1 MVKLKKLMN
10 KLKNGDNAPSM
21 KLFDKK
27 HEEEHV
33 WEIRESGLG
42 ATAHIP
48 NMHDTWPGWED
59 SAIPPEKEGDYL
71 RDLKKLF
78 HKYNYSASVY
88 GHFGQ
93 GCIHCRI
100 PFDLRTAEGLKNYR
114 SFVEEAADLVVSYN
128 GSLSGEHGDGQ
139 SRGELLVKMF
149 GEDLIN
155 AFKEF
160 KAAWDPDWKMNPG
173 KIVLPYRLDENL
185 RLGTNYSPNKPKTY
199 FSYSSDHGDF
209 SRATL
214 RCVGVGKCRREG
226 GGTMCPSYMVT
237 HEEMHSTR
245 GRAHL
250 LFEMLR
256 GDVIKGGWKDEHVK
270 EALDLC
276 LACKGCKNDCPVD
289 VDLATYKAEFL
300 AHYYKGK
307 IRPRYA
313 YAFGLIY
320 WGAKI
325 GSAFPA
331 LTNFFTQTPGLRDI
345 AKILAGMAPQ
355 RKIPPFAGITFRKWY
370 NRNNKQRTGGK
381 KVLLWPDTFNNNFHP
396 ETLIAAKEVLEDA
409 GYIVEIPRVSLC
421 CGRPLYD
428 YGMLNLAKSLLKQ
441 ILNNL
446 KPQIEA
452 GIPLVGLEPSCIA
465 VFRDEL
471 TELFPN
477 DEDAKRLK
485 NNSYL
490 LSEFL
495 IEKVENY
502 KTPTIKR
509 KAVVHGHCHHKA
521 IMGMSDE
528 SEILNKIGLDCEI
541 LTSGCCG
548 MAGAFGFEKEK
559 YDVSVKCGERVLL
572 PAVRTAEKETIIIAD
587 GFSCRTQI
595 SELTKRKA
603 LHLAEVLHMGLKN
616 KEISI
621 PDEYPRTIMKE

>member
-1 MVKLKKLMN
+1 M
-10 KLKNGDNAPSM
+10 
-21 KLFDKK
+21 
-27 HEEEHV
+27 
-33 WEIRESGLG
+33 
-42 ATAHIP
+42 
-48 NMHDTWPGWED
+48 
-59 SAIPPEKEGDYL
+59 
-71 RDLKKLF
+71 
-78 HKYNYSASVY
+78 
-88 GHFGQ
+88 
-93 GCIHCRI
+93 
-100 PFDLRTAEGLKNYR
+100 
-114 SFVEEAADLVVSYN
+114 
-128 GSLSGEHGDGQ
+128 
-139 SRGELLVKMF
+139 
-149 GEDLIN
+149 
-155 AFKEF
+155 
-160 KAAWDPDWKMNPG
+160 
-173 KIVLPYRLDENL
+173 
-185 RLGTNYSPNKPKTY
+185 
-199 FSYSSDHGDF
+199 
-209 SRATL
+209 
-214 RCVGVGKCRREG
+214 
-226 GGTMCPSYMVT
+226 
-237 HEEMHSTR
+237 
-245 GRAHL
+245 
-250 LFEMLR
+250 
-256 GDVIKGGWKDEHVK
+256 
-270 EALDLC
+270 
-276 LACKGCKNDCPVD
+276 
-289 VDLATYKAEFL
+289 
-300 AHYYKGK
+300 
-307 IRPRYA
+307 
-313 YAFGLIY
+313 
-320 WGAKI
+320 
-325 GSAFPA
+325 
-331 LTNFFTQTPGLRDI
+331 
-345 AKILAGMAPQ
+345 
-355 RKIPPFAGITFRKWY
+355 
-370 NRNNKQRTGGK
+370 
-381 KVLLWPDTFNNNFHP
+381 LLWPDTFNNNFHP
-396 ETLIAAKEVLEDA
+396 ETIIAAKEVLEDA
-409 GYIVEIPRVSLC
+409 GYIVEIPKVSLC

-502 KTPTIKR
+502 KSPTIKR

-528 SEILNKIGLDCEI
+528 SEILNKIGLDYEV